1 MGFGE
6 KLLVFRLEKR
16 EVPVDHLGGG
26 EDGHDTIII
35 PGWNG
40 VKLVIMALRALER
53 LPQKDLPHGIGD
65 VIQPLLAG
73 DLEHAHGR
81 MLPRPHAQK
90 AGGKQRLRIVRF
102 PFISC
107 QLLHDEGGI
116 GLVLLEGPDD
126 VVPVTPGVWAGI
138 VIGKPR

>member
-1 MGFGE
+1 
-6 KLLVFRLEKR
+6 
-16 EVPVDHLGGG
+16 
-26 EDGHDTIII
+26 
-35 PGWNG
+35 
-40 VKLVIMALRALER
+40 MALRALER

-90 AGGKQRLRIVRF
+90 AGGKQRLRIVRS

-116 GLVLLEGPDD
+116 GLVLLEGADD